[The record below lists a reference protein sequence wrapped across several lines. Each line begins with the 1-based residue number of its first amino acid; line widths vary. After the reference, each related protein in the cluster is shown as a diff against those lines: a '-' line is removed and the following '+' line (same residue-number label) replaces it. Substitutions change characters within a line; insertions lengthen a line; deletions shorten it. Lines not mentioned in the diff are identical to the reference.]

1 MTPFKIY
8 QKTMVFNW
16 FKLGLGLLPLLICAI
31 ILGGTWF
38 VINNFELDLTTT
50 IGASCGAFLVA
61 VAIYYIIMC
70 KQGYSIK
77 IGHLEVIEY
86 ALKND
91 AVPPNQLE
99 YSKKVVTER
108 FGSNGKYYMFSR
120 SLTVATSQISR
131 VISRGF
137 SLESEAPNLKTSS
150 KIIRIISLPA
160 LNLMDEC
167 CMAYALRNKDYE
179 VNAACVDALTILT
192 QNWPRFIRNAL
203 FTSIRIYLFILI
215 VATVFFIPGYAV
227 SATLHVSCLPWL
239 GLSFIIALI
248 FKIAFLDS
256 YVLSTMICDFLNIA
270 GSTTIDPKNYA
281 KLDHWSKAYAQF
293 RKAAE
298 KAAEKAED
306 AAEKAER
313 AAKKAAKKEKKREDE
328 EAPKAEE
335 SQTQD
340 INTQDSQDSQDKP
353 SA

>member
-16 FKLGLGLLPLLICAI
+16 FKLGLGLLTLLICAI

-38 VINNFELDLTTT
+38 VIKNFALELTTT

-61 VAIYYIIMC
+61 VAIYYFIMC

-99 YSKKVVTER
+99 FSKKVVSER

-120 SLTVATSQISR
+120 SLTVATNQISR

-150 KIIRIISLPA
+150 KVIRLISFPA
-160 LNLMDEC
+160 LSLVDEC

-179 VNAACVDALTILT
+179 VNAACVDALTILA
-192 QNWPRFIRNAL
+192 QNWPRFLRKAL
-203 FTSIRIYLFILI
+203 FTSIRIYLFIVI
-215 VATVFFIPGYAV
+215 VATVFFVPGYAI
-227 SATLHVSCLPWL
+227 SDTLNVSCLPWL
-239 GLSFIIALI
+239 GLSFIIALV
-248 FKIAFLDS
+248 FKIAFFDS
-256 YVLSTMICDFLNIA
+256 YILTTMICDFLNIA
-270 GSTTIDPKNYA
+270 NSTTIDSQNYA

-313 AAKKAAKKEKKREDE
+313 AAKKAAKKEKKSSDAE
-328 EAPKAEE
+328 EPKADEPK
-335 SQTQD
+335 SNDT
-340 INTQDSQDSQDKP
+340 TQDSDKDKQDS
-353 SA
+353 

>member
-16 FKLGLGLLPLLICAI
+16 FKLGLGLLTLLICAI
-31 ILGGTWF
+31 IFGGTWF
-38 VINNFELDLTTT
+38 VVRNFALDMTTT
-50 IGASCGAFLVA
+50 IGASCGAFLIA
-61 VAIYYIIMC
+61 VAIYYLIMC

-86 ALKND
+86 ALQND

-99 YSKKVVTER
+99 YSKKVVSER

-120 SLTVATSQISR
+120 SLTIATNQISR

-137 SLESEAPNLKTSS
+137 SLESEAPNLKTSNRVM
-150 KIIRIISLPA
+150 RIISLPA
-160 LNLMDEC
+160 LSLADEC

-179 VNAACVDALTILT
+179 VNAACVDALTIMT
-192 QNWPRFIRNAL
+192 QNWPKFLRNAL
-203 FTSIRIYLFILI
+203 FASLRIYVFILL
-215 VATVFFIPGYAV
+215 VAAVFFIPGYAICD
-227 SATLHVSCLPWL
+227 TLNISFLPWL
-239 GLSFIIALI
+239 GLSFIIALV
-248 FKIAFLDS
+248 FKIAFFDS
-256 YVLSTMICDFLNIA
+256 YILSSMLCDFLNIA
-270 GSTTIDPKNYA
+270 AQTTIDPKNYA

-313 AAKKAAKKEKKREDE
+313 AAKKEKKKTSD
-328 EAPKAEE
+328 AETPAT
-335 SQTQD
+335 SSD
-340 INTQDSQDSQDKP
+340 QDKASEP
-353 SA
+353 QGNASSETT

>member
-16 FKLGLGLLPLLICAI
+16 FKLGLGLLTLLICAI

-38 VINNFELDLTTT
+38 VINNFGLDLTTT

-61 VAIYYIIMC
+61 VAIYYFIMC

-137 SLESEAPNLKTSS
+137 SLESEAPNLKASS
-150 KIIRIISLPA
+150 KVIRLISLPA

-192 QNWPRFIRNAL
+192 QNLPRFLRNAL
-203 FTSIRIYLFILI
+203 FASIRIYLFVLI
-215 VATVFFIPGYAV
+215 VATVFFIPGSPSPWTAGKNHRLNPQSRLSRKSVYSQ
-227 SATLHVSCLPWL
+227 SAARSRI
-239 GLSFIIALI
+239 LSENPFY
-248 FKIAFLDS
+248 DRQS
-256 YVLSTMICDFLNIA
+256 PSGTGRY
-270 GSTTIDPKNYA
+270 
-281 KLDHWSKAYAQF
+281 
-293 RKAAE
+293 
-298 KAAEKAED
+298 
-306 AAEKAER
+306 R
-313 AAKKAAKKEKKREDE
+313 A
-328 EAPKAEE
+328 
-335 SQTQD
+335 
-340 INTQDSQDSQDKP
+340 P
-353 SA
+353 SSHTEHPG